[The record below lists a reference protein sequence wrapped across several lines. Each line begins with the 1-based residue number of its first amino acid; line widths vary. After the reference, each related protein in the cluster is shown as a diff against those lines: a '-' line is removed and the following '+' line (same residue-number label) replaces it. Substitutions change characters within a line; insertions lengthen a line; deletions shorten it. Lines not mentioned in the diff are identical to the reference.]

1 MLKPSTRSSMDDKV
15 QARVEL
21 FIFARNSLEEIAQ
34 KAQELGLYDDFM
46 MIATVGLVAGEKNG
60 SNMVESVSSIDVDNE
75 QEMSALLTHL
85 ATAYTEMD
93 HDDDTDPSD
102 PDFWLNLN

>member
-1 MLKPSTRSSMDDKV
+1 MEDKV

-46 MIATVGLVAGEKNG
+46 MIATVGLVAGEKEGKNV
-60 SNMVESVSSIDVDNE
+60 VESISTIDVDND
-75 QEMSALLTHL
+75 QEMSSLLAHL
-85 ATAYTEMD
+85 ATSYTEMD
-93 HDDDTDPSD
+93 DDDDSDPSD
-102 PDFWLNLN
+102 IDFWLNLN